1 MNKLMLKGRLTA
13 DPVIKKTQND
23 LSVCTFTVAVNRR
36 FDKEKTDFITCE
48 AWRQTADFIG
58 KYFSKGK
65 EILVCG
71 ELHIDKYVKDGQT
84 RFITKVVVD
93 EVDFCGG
100 SSEKTETTTTSEFVA
115 VTPAEE
121 DDLPF

>member
-1 MNKLMLKGRLTA
+1 MNKVTLKGRMTA
-13 DPVIKKTQND
+13 DPVIKKTQNA
-23 LSVCTFTVAVNRR
+23 LYVCTFTVAVNRR

-65 EILVCG
+65 EIIICG
-71 ELHIDKYVKDGQT
+71 ELHIDKYEKDGQA
-84 RFITKVVVD
+84 RFITKVVVE
-93 EVDFCGG
+93 EVEFCGG
-100 SSEKTETTTTSEFVA
+100 KPETTTTSEFVA
-115 VTPAEE
+115 VAPAEE